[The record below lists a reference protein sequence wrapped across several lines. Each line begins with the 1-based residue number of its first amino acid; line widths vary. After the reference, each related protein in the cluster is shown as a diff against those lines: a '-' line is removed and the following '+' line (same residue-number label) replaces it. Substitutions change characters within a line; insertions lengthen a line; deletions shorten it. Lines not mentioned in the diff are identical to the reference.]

1 VIFDLLPAIGIV
13 LAGALYFRAIVV
25 RHRIVVPWR
34 VASFYAGLITA
45 SLAMYGRVGYLAEVT
60 FSGHMIQHVILMSA
74 AAPLVVVGDAGRML
88 RAGSPRAV
96 VRAISLIPAG
106 VRTGLRNPLV
116 CGATFVVALW
126 AWHLPSLYEAALREP
141 AIHAL
146 EHFSFFGA
154 SLLLWGTAFG
164 RRRSSDPVA
173 LLVIFI
179 TSLAGA
185 ALGAVIVFA
194 GSVLYP
200 IHAVI
205 AASLGIDAL
214 VDQQLAGAIMWIP
227 PGVVSLLA
235 MVVLAARVV
244 GADRPAPAAAGSKR

>member
-1 VIFDLLPAIGIV
+1 MIFDLLPAIGIV
-13 LAGALYFRAIVV
+13 VAGVVYARAIVV
-25 RHRIVVPWR
+25 RHRSIARWR
-34 VASFYAGLITA
+34 IASFYCGLMA
-45 SLAMYGRVGYLAEVT
+45 AALAIYGRVGYIAEFT
-60 FSGHMIQHVILMSA
+60 FSGHMVQHVVLMSV
-74 AAPLVVVGDAGRML
+74 AAPLVVVGDAGRLL
-88 RAGSPRAV
+88 RVGSPRVV
-96 VRAISLIPAG
+96 VRAVSLIPTR

-116 CGATFVVALW
+116 CATAFIVALW

-141 AIHAL
+141 ALHAV
-146 EHFSFFGA
+146 EHISFLGA
-154 SLLLWGTAFG
+154 SLLVWATAFG

-173 LLVIFI
+173 LLVVFV

-200 IHAVI
+200 AHAVI
-205 AASLGIDAL
+205 AAPLGIDAL

-235 MVVLAARVV
+235 MVILAARMI
-244 GADRPAPAAAGSKR
+244 GSERPAPASAGTDR

>member
-1 VIFDLLPAIGIV
+1 MIFDLLPAAGIA
-13 LAGALYFRAIVV
+13 LAGCLYLRAIVF
-25 RHRIVVPWR
+25 RHRIAAPWR
-34 VASFYAGLITA
+34 VASFFAGLMGA
-45 SLAMYGRVGYLAEVT
+45 SLAVYGRVDYLADVT
-60 FSGHMIQHVILMSA
+60 FSGHMVQHVVLMSV

-96 VRAISLIPAG
+96 VRAISLVPIR

-116 CGATFVVALW
+116 CGVTFIVALW
-126 AWHLPSLYEAALREP
+126 AWHLPSLYEVAIREP

-146 EHFSFFGA
+146 EHLSFFGA

-164 RRRSSDPVA
+164 RRRSSEPVA
-173 LLVIFI
+173 LLVIFV

-205 AASLGIDAL
+205 AAPLGIDAL

-235 MVVLAARVV
+235 MVVLTARVI
-244 GADRPAPAAAGSKR
+244 GAERPSPAAAGSDR